1 MYGELK
7 DEEIY
12 HYNNSSSTIYDTI
25 PICGFRYFVFIFNQH
40 NIGEH
45 NEPYNTNQKHETI
58 SW

>member
-7 DEEIY
+7 DEKIY
-12 HYNNSSSTIYDTI
+12 HYNNSSITIYDTI

-45 NEPYNTNQKHETI
+45 NEPYINYNNLPETI
-58 SW
+58 

>member
-12 HYNNSSSTIYDTI
+12 RYNNSSSTIYDTI

-45 NEPYNTNQKHETI
+45 NEPYINYKTVT
-58 SW
+58 